1 MGVLRDVEGVEIW
14 FFVGHGA
21 IEAVDVGEGVLV
33 FEFFVETCG
42 PEVEETDVFLFEF
55 GFVFLA

>member
-14 FFVGHGA
+14 LFVGHGA
-21 IEAVDVGEGVLV
+21 IEAVDVGKGVLV
-33 FEFFVETCG
+33 FEFFVAACRS
-42 PEVEETDVFLFEF
+42 EVAEADVFLFEF